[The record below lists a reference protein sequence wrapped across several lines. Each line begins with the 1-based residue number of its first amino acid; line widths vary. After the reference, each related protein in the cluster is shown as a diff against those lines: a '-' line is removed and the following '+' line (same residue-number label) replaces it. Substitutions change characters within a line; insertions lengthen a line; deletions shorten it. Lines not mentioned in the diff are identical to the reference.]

1 MGRNSH
7 PPRSS
12 IYPGDKQINQHGR
25 ILNAVQQSASKS
37 WTVLTG
43 PMPMVP
49 CHPTLA
55 HFWKG
60 EGTQNRTKLPH
71 MKRKHA
77 TRPAIQ
83 RDVSRVLPG
92 RLQSR
97 TKHLTGQVYALSP
110 HIPVRLAAQGR
121 WLGLGIR
128 SLLVARE
135 TIAVHASSLITP
147 SYCPTPPALL
157 IDFFSLTLGNDVSY
171 PKGTTVHSKVCKCG
185 FTK

>member
-1 MGRNSH
+1 M
-7 PPRSS
+7 
-12 IYPGDKQINQHGR
+12 
-25 ILNAVQQSASKS
+25 QQSSSKS

-43 PMPMVP
+43 PMPTVP

-60 EGTQNRTKLPH
+60 EGTRNRTKLPH

-83 RDVSRVLPG
+83 WDVSRILPG

-121 WLGLGIR
+121 WLGFGIR

-147 SYCPTPPALL
+147 SYFPHPTGFFNWLFQSESRKWCQLL
-157 IDFFSLTLGNDVSY
+157 
-171 PKGTTVHSKVCKCG
+171 KGEDSSFKSVQMWFH
-185 FTK
+185 